1 MTTLFDCRNKWAI
14 SIQKPN
20 VNGLLGLNFM
30 AFICNKSSAVFFAVS
45 LFKIISQMYKVFVN
59 DTPIII
65 TSSSK
70 KTNNFP
76 VYILKNIVVV
86 EIIDKIKEQ

>member
-1 MTTLFDCRNKWAI
+1 
-14 SIQKPN
+14 
-20 VNGLLGLNFM
+20 
-30 AFICNKSSAVFFAVS
+30 
-45 LFKIISQMYKVFVN
+45 MYKVFVN

-76 VYILKNIVVV
+76 LY
-86 EIIDKIKEQ
+86 